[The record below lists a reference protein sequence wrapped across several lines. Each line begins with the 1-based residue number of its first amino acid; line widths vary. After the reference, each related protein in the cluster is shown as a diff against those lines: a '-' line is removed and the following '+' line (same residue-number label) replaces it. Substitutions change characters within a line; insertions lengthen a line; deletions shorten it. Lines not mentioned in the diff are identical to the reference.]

1 MKKVAVVLCND
12 MHMDIDN
19 ANIII
24 NHITK
29 SKSYK
34 VVCDYTIAD
43 IIVVLTCAFGP
54 NKMYSV
60 RVIADVRL
68 NAMPSARVIVTGCL
82 TKIGENELSY
92 IPNIEVRTFK
102 ETINFFCSECNKI
115 DRIVPQNKVI
125 ISEGCLHKCSY
136 CVYPMV
142 VNSYKS
148 KPMDEILDEIGKMYD
163 SESTIYI
170 TGAQETSDYG
180 IDLYG
185 SRKFAVLMEK
195 ILEKYPES
203 QYVIGWFHPAGLTED
218 VMSVLIKNKNITEI
232 MLHIQHVSDK
242 ILHDMNRGTPFSKIE
257 AKIKRLKEL
266 RPDLS
271 ISTEVIVGFPGESD
285 KQFGELV
292 NFLNKGYFSDIGVAS
307 YEAVLGTK
315 AATLNN
321 QISPAEKERR
331 LEAIK
336 SKFSATCYPADEHSS
351 ESIIDEYLK
360 SRYILQRLP
369 KNIFKP
375 EKRQKYEMIAGTD
388 VTEKLTFDA
397 HFSYIFGLLSEARS
411 EFEQKCFKEKISVYT
426 DEAKEICYE
435 IICKG
440 DFKPALKE
448 RAKKLLL

>member
-1 MKKVAVVLCND
+1 MKKVALVLCND
-12 MHMDIDN
+12 MHMDIAN

-29 SKSYK
+29 SKAYE

-43 IIVVLTCAFGP
+43 VIVILTCAFGP
-54 NKMYSV
+54 NKMYSM

-68 NAMPSARVIVTGCL
+68 NSMPNAKVIVTGCL
-82 TKIGENELSY
+82 TKIAGNEL
-92 IPNIEVRTFK
+92 
-102 ETINFFCSECNKI
+102 
-115 DRIVPQNKVI
+115 RIIPQNKVI
-125 ISEGCLHKCSY
+125 ISTGCLHKCSY

-142 VNSYKS
+142 EPSYKS
-148 KPMDEILDEIGKMYD
+148 RPMDEILNEIGEMYD
-163 SESTIYI
+163 SEATIYI

-185 SRKFAVLMEK
+185 SRKFAELMK
-195 ILEKYPES
+195 QILKKYPES
-203 QYVIGWFHPAGLTED
+203 QYVIGWFHPAGLTDE

-242 ILHDMNRGTPFSKIE
+242 ILHEMNRGTPFNKIE
-257 AKIKRLKEL
+257 EKIKRLKEL
-266 RPDLS
+266 RPDLA

-285 KQFGELV
+285 KQFEELV

-315 AATLNN
+315 AANLAN
-321 QISPAEKERR
+321 QIEPSEKKKR
-331 LEAIK
+331 LEFIK
-336 SKFSATCYPADEHSS
+336 SKFFATCYPADEHSS
-351 ESIIDEYLK
+351 DSIIDEYLK
-360 SRYILQRLP
+360 SRNMLQKLP

-388 VTEKLTFDA
+388 VTEKLNFEI
-397 HFSYIFGLLSEARS
+397 HFSYIFRLLNDARS
-411 EFEQKCFKEKISVYT
+411 EFGQNCFKEKTAFYT
-426 DEAKEICYE
+426 DEVKKICCE